1 MDDLAAHYHYDGF
14 LLATQVKGDTGN
26 DTDVVLTIV
35 YGVGDSSV
43 DPVDFTES

>member
-1 MDDLAAHYHYDGF
+1 MEGLAAHYRWWF